1 MNLGALPDPG
11 EMLLMLEQIY
21 LVYRTKEV
29 ADGTDVLI
37 KKMSLSMSAH
47 DLRIVQKALDIL
59 ASDCE
64 LGRASSRNRIAANRI
79 SKMSRKSLAS
89 LQPERLPKVD
99 ESEEEYE
106 NGQEEAGMVPE
117 QDVQDEQ
124 DEQDERDEPKDLE
137 LCSKA
142 SVGEEAHV

>member
-1 MNLGALPDPG
+1 MNLGDLPEP
-11 EMLLMLEQIY
+11 EEILLMFEQIY
-21 LVYRTKEV
+21 LEFRTKEV

-37 KKMSLSMSAH
+37 KKMSLAMSAH
-47 DLRIVQKALDIL
+47 DLRIVQKALNIL

-64 LGRASSRNRIAANRI
+64 LGRASSSNRIAANRI

-99 ESEEEYE
+99 ESEEEHE
-106 NGQEEAGMVPE
+106 DAQEEAGMVL
-117 QDVQDEQ
+117 EQ
-124 DEQDERDEPKDLE
+124 DEQDEPEDPE